1 MPVNATMFDELPLA
15 EQVACYVAYAM
26 YDPAR
31 VYFRFVSAS
40 TLPLTILL
48 ALAVACVVIGSF
60 ATVAMPQNALDPNED
75 AENPK
80 WDPSDRDHSTYL
92 RSTILDLE
100 VLQMDRISLKYT
112 VLVPVLAASVLCTI
126 YYVIQHYLLAVILRY
141 LQYYVGVVSV
151 PATYLTF
158 DYLTVALRRKLLY
171 YTGRDLSSTSRFRL
185 TISQDPKHH
194 TYPLGP
200 LELTTIEGNPI
211 FLLSTTKERS
221 DLKTLKRHYRQHG
234 IRFLPLSHIDS
245 ANQKYNYVF
254 DYANISSAIASV
266 TVCGLIY
273 KYSTPSNWILSNV
286 LGVNFAI
293 FGIQNLRLSNFKIAV
308 LLLVGLFIY
317 DIYFVF
323 KTDIMVTV
331 ANGLEAPIKLAVPR
345 QPDYFRNNRHGFES
359 SLWALL
365 DLVSNTSASSLAK
378 LPTVMLG
385 LGDIVVPGSYVALCL
400 RFDLYKHH
408 QGPKRFAFHHL
419 NPYSKVYF
427 WTSLF
432 GYALGLVITVVVLQ
446 WFGTGQP
453 ALLYIVPC
461 VLSSVLVMGAI
472 RGDIIQLWSYTE
484 EIPGV
489 PAARDSE
496 EAEDVQVPAFAA
508 FEYSDDEKD
517 ISFDADDI
525 DSDEDIDMIS
535 ENLDLSHDDETDLDA
550 FVNTRIYL
558 MQSDSDDDTF
568 LIESE
573 SELDEEIDSFS
584 NDVYLV
590 SQTEIAILHRDKKNE
605 PRVWYED

>member
-1 MPVNATMFDELPLA
+1 MPVNVTMFDELPLA
-15 EQVACYVAYAM
+15 EQVACYVAYAI
-26 YDPAR
+26 YDPSR
-31 VYFRFVSAS
+31 LYFKFVSAS
-40 TLPLTILL
+40 TLPLIVLL
-48 ALAVACVVIGSF
+48 ALAVACVVIGSY
-60 ATVAMPQNALDPNED
+60 ATVAMPRNALDPNED
-75 AENPK
+75 TDNPK

-100 VLQMDRISLKYT
+100 ILQMDRISLKYA
-112 VLVPVLAASVLCTI
+112 VLVPVLAAAVLCTM
-126 YYVIQHYLLAVILRY
+126 YYVIQRYLLAVILHY

-158 DYLTVALRRKLLY
+158 DYLTVALRRKLLF
-171 YTGRDLSSTSRFRL
+171 YTGKNLSSPSRFRL

-194 TYPLGP
+194 TYPLGQ
-200 LELTTIEGNPI
+200 LELTAIEGNPI
-211 FLLSTTKERS
+211 FLLSTAKERS
-221 DLKTLKRHYRQHG
+221 DLKMLKRHYRHHG
-234 IRFLPLSHIDS
+234 IRFLPMNHIDS
-245 ANQKYNYVF
+245 ANQKFNYVF
-254 DYANISSAIASV
+254 DYANITSAIASV

-293 FGIQNLRLSNFKIAV
+293 FGIQKLRLSNFKIAV

-317 DIYFVF
+317 DVYFVF

-345 QPDYFRNNRHGFES
+345 QPDYFKTNRGGFEG

-365 DLVSNTSASSLAK
+365 NFVSNTNASALAK
-378 LPTVMLG
+378 LPTVILG

-400 RFDLYKHH
+400 RFDLHKHH
-408 QGPKRFAFHHL
+408 QSRKRFAFHHL
-419 NPYSKVYF
+419 NPFSKVYF
-427 WTSLF
+427 WTSVF

-446 WFGTGQP
+446 WSGTGQP

-461 VLSSVLVMGAI
+461 VLGSVWVMGAI
-472 RGDIIQLWSYTE
+472 RGDITHLWSYTE
-484 EIPGV
+484 ELPSL
-489 PAARDSE
+489 PAARDTV
-496 EAEDVQVPAFAA
+496 EAQEVQVLAFDA
-508 FEYSDDEKD
+508 FDDSDDERD

-525 DSDEDIDMIS
+525 DSDDEFDIIS
-535 ENLDLSHDDETDLDA
+535 DNLDSSHDDETDLDA

-573 SELDEEIDSFS
+573 SELDDEIDSFS
-584 NDVYLV
+584 HDVYLV
-590 SQTEIAILHRDKKNE
+590 SQTEIAILHSDKRNE